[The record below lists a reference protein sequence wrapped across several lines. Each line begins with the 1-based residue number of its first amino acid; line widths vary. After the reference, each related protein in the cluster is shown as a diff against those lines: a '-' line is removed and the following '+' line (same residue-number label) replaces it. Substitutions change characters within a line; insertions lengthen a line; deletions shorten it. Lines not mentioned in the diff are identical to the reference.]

1 MSFKS
6 VAFVLLVAGSAAVA
20 DTSLTKKPDLGNYWW
35 PLGNNGNT
43 PVYADSF
50 VAPDVDTDVQRIGMW
65 LDDVG
70 SGGTNL
76 RFEIWGNS
84 GGPNPFDV
92 ISSTGT
98 VSPLAGAG
106 LNYNEYATNGGTL
119 VPGNTYWFVATAVG
133 EAGSGFWQTGGH
145 TQNSDGIV
153 DNGTFWYSNDPNG
166 INFDGQ
172 NLTPEMAFS
181 VSLGRVPAPGSAALL
196 GLSGLMASRRRR
208 A

>member
-1 MSFKS
+1 F
-6 VAFVLLVAGSAAVA
+6 
-20 DTSLTKKPDLGNYWW
+20 

-92 ISSTGT
+92 IASTGT
-98 VSPLAGAG
+98 VSPLSGAG
-106 LNYNEYATNGGTL
+106 LAYNEYATGGGTL
-119 VPGNTYWFVATAVG
+119 VPGDTYWFVATAVG
-133 EAGSGFWQTGGH
+133 EKGDGYWQTGGH
-145 TQNSDGIV
+145 
-153 DNGTFWYSNDPNG
+153 P
-166 INFDGQ
+166 
-172 NLTPEMAFS
+172 
-181 VSLGRVPAPGSAALL
+181 
-196 GLSGLMASRRRR
+196 
-208 A
+208 